1 MFFFYGKAIYS
12 GGMRTAEKSGWTFPA
27 TGTTIDDN
35 AACRKTNPV
44 ASAVHFPDMP
54 SPLLPGYPFMNL
66 TSPTQTGTLLRRY
79 KRFLADVRLADGT
92 TLTVHCP
99 NSGAMLGCSTPG
111 SPVLISRS
119 ANPRRKYPWTLE
131 MVRENHTWIGVNT
144 ALTNTLV
151 REAIDNRTID
161 DFGEIDAIVPEI
173 RVSQQSRLD
182 FLLRAAGRNIY
193 LEVKNCSLAKNG
205 VALFPDAVTA
215 RGTRH
220 LLELE
225 KLLAEGQ
232 RAALIFCV
240 QRADAKR
247 FRPAAAIDPVY
258 AETLARVHSRG
269 LTVLAYQAEVRPRTV
284 RIAGKL
290 PVFTGWD
297 SNDPEAA

>member
-1 MFFFYGKAIYS
+1 
-12 GGMRTAEKSGWTFPA
+12 
-27 TGTTIDDN
+27 
-35 AACRKTNPV
+35 
-44 ASAVHFPDMP
+44 
-54 SPLLPGYPFMNL
+54 MNL

-111 SPVLISRS
+111 SPALISRS
-119 ANPRRKYPWTLE
+119 ANPRRKYAWTLE
-131 MVRENHTWIGVNT
+131 MVRENNSWIGVNT

-151 REAIDNRTID
+151 REAIANRTIA
-161 DFGEIDAIVPEI
+161 DFGEIDAIVPEV

-182 FLLRAAGRNIY
+182 FLLRAAGGDIY
-193 LEVKNCSLAKNG
+193 LEVKNCSLAEDG

-225 KLLAEGQ
+225 KLLAEGK

-240 QRADAKR
+240 QRPDADR
-247 FRPAAAIDPVY
+247 FRPAAAIDPLY
-258 AETLARVHSRG
+258 AKTLARVHGRG
-269 LTVLAYQAEVRPRTV
+269 LTVLAYQAEVRPGTV
-284 RIAGKL
+284 RIVRKL
-290 PVFTGWD
+290 PVATGLN
-297 SNDPEAA
+297 SKEPGAA